1 MDKIKRSLT
10 LCGIIFALC
19 LGSCISTTGEL
30 DLNKGVRLDMQIG
43 PGGLY
48 IPLGSLDTLFLDS
61 LIKVDGDNSILD
73 TLDGGLFG
81 FRMKD
86 SIEGVSVEIDSV
98 KFKIDDPEIDP
109 LTTSFDKP
117 EVKDVDIYS
126 TDYSKIKIQKVD
138 LSDINLPS
146 FSKAKTVGP
155 YPITGTGAAIPEM
168 PVEVEPQQMT
178 CEFEY
183 EFPEDVERLDK
194 IWFGTTKYSRGGQ
207 KLTLNIDF
215 KEVYNAL
222 TSPQIRI
229 SDLRITFPDNFTLA
243 KDAGLD
249 TYIPSEYV
257 SIVGSEFRIQMTSEY
272 VTGLKKSNNYKLPVT
287 FYVVNAGFSSYTA
300 GSIDFDDNVT
310 YSVTMSIGGQAGHSD
325 TSFRISVD
333 MASSLKMADVDARTK
348 QKAVDFAKDTIT
360 SSCEVTGLAGI
371 TRVDTIVFDADNSL
385 LYLSIGNLDIGGF
398 QLEDY
403 TKLKLT
409 FLENKLTFDQT
420 YCRNEN
426 NVVAGHWQTGS
437 VVLLDA
443 DKSIGHTVALKAQKL
458 LVEQDVDPEEAS
470 IEIVSDVEISSDD
483 PGDKVYVK
491 ASNDITLYDL
501 NKLEDKILR
510 DTVNGDFVIERSVVE
525 TGEKVTNFDDTTS
538 ISIGAP
544 VDESVVMVRRI
555 DFNPAD
561 MTMHLSFDDPNTG
574 LNTVPPTI
582 DTLYFSQFKIDL
594 PDYLRVYYKYKPT
607 DQEFDNRISV
617 CDSNDIIING
627 PLNHTELHET
637 GFDIVGVEIKG
648 MQFDK
653 PQYTVNDSLIL
664 NDQNVFITGD
674 VTVKNAKINDSEL
687 TDIIVSPTV
696 SFDSI
701 KVNVV
706 HGLVDPK
713 IDRITEEVELA
724 MGDDADFFKNENN
737 HLSLSDPKITIDLD
751 NSITVPIDLN
761 LKLRSIDT
769 KGAEIGSDSAII
781 HLDPCGLNID
791 NIKTRLVIYNGKNEP
806 ERPSDK
812 SIKYKPVVMENLSSL
827 MERIPDKILFE
838 LDATANQDEDHHVDL
853 TRELAMSGEYEVSIP
868 LAFDNLYIEYGDT
881 IKDIGSDMGDV
892 ADMIDATEMH
902 IASDVESSIPL
913 GILLTAKA
921 YDKNWHELSNISID
935 SCVIAAG
942 SDTVTK
948 SSMLLG
954 MDVRKGEKNKS
965 GLADLEYIIFTA
977 ALQSG
982 DESSSIRK
990 GQFLWLNKVR
1000 LQLPQ
1005 GLKVDL
1011 TDDKKK
1017 K

>member
-1 MDKIKRSLT
+1 MDKIKKTWT
-10 LCGIIFALC
+10 LCGIIFTLC
-19 LGSCISTTGEL
+19 LGSCISKTDEL

-61 LIKVDGDNSILD
+61 LIKIDGDNSILD

-86 SIEGVSVEIDSV
+86 TIDEVKVEIDSV
-98 KFKIDDPEIDP
+98 KIKIDDPDIDP
-109 LTTSFDKP
+109 LTTSFEQP
-117 EVKDVDIYS
+117 EVKDVNIYS
-126 TDYSKIKIQKVD
+126 TDYSRIKIQKVD

-168 PVEVEPQQMT
+168 PVEVDPQQMT

-243 KDAGLD
+243 KDADLD

-310 YSVTMSIGGQAGHSD
+310 YSVTMSIGGQSGHSD
-325 TSFRISVD
+325 TSFRVSVD

-525 TGEKVTNFDDTTS
+525 TGEKVTNFDDTTN

-544 VDESVVMVRRI
+544 VDKSLVYINRI
-555 DFNPAD
+555 DFQPAAMH
-561 MTMHLSFDDPNTG
+561 MTLDFDDVPNG
-574 LNTVPPTI
+574 V
-582 DTLYFSQFKIDL
+582 DTLYFSQFIINL
-594 PDYLRVYYKYKPT
+594 PDYLRVYYKYNPNDFRYDK
-607 DQEFDNRISV
+607 RVSV
-617 CDSNDIIING
+617 RDSNDIVING
-627 PLNHTELHET
+627 ALDHNELHNT
-637 GFDIVGVEIKG
+637 GFIVEGLVIKS
-648 MQFDK
+648 MQFAERL
-653 PQYTVNDSLIL
+653 YTQNDSIVLD
-664 NDQNVFITGD
+664 DQNVFINGD

-687 TDIIVSPTV
+687 KDIVVTPRV

-701 KVNVV
+701 KVNTV
-706 HGLVDPK
+706 HGLVDPE
-713 IDRITEEVELA
+713 IERTTEEVALD
-724 MGDDADFFKNENN
+724 MGDADFFKNDNN
-737 HLSLSDPKITIDLD
+737 HLSLSDPKITIDLT
-751 NSITVPIDLN
+751 NSVTVPMVLS
-761 LKLRSIDT
+761 LKLTSVDS
-769 KGAEIGSDSAII
+769 KNEEIGSDSADIY
-781 HLDPCGLNID
+781 LDPCGLKQDSITTKLIICKKEPRNAD
-791 NIKTRLVIYNGKNEP
+791 NEDGV
-806 ERPSDK
+806 
-812 SIKYKPVVMENLSSL
+812 KYVVMQNLSSI
-827 MERIPDKILFE
+827 MERIPDKILFDLE
-838 LDATANQDEDHHVDL
+838 PRADQKVEHHVDL
-853 TRELAMSGEYEVSIP
+853 TRALAMHGTYDVSIP
-868 LAFDNLYIEYGDT
+868 LAFDSLYIEYSDT
-881 IKDIGSDMGDV
+881 IKDLGESLGDV
-892 ADMIDATEMH
+892 ADYIDAADLH
-902 IASDVESSIPL
+902 IVADVESTIPL
-913 GILLTAKA
+913 GVVMKAKG
-921 YDKNWHELSNISID
+921 YDKNGNYLPNIEID
-935 SCVIAAG
+935 SCYIAAG
-942 SDTVTK
+942 SDTVTVSTMK
-948 SSMLLG
+948 LG
-954 MDVRKGEKNKS
+954 MNVHKVGNKS
-965 GLADLEYIIFTA
+965 GLSNLDYIVFTA
-977 ALQSG
+977 ACQSG
-982 DESSSIRK
+982 SESSSIRK
-990 GQFLWLNKVR
+990 GQFLWLKKVR
-1000 LQLPQ
+1000 LEIPE
-1005 GLKVDL
+1005 GIKVDL

>member
-1 MDKIKRSLT
+1 MDKIKRSWT
-10 LCGIIFALC
+10 LCGIIIALC
-19 LGSCISTTGEL
+19 LGSCISRTAEL

-61 LIKVDGDNSILD
+61 LIKIDGDNSILD

-86 SIEGVSVEIDSV
+86 TIDEVKVEIDSV
-98 KFKIDDPEIDP
+98 KIKIDDPDIDP
-109 LTTSFDKP
+109 LTTSFEQP
-117 EVKDVDIYS
+117 EVKDVNIYS
-126 TDYSKIKIQKVD
+126 TDYSRIKIQKVD

-168 PVEVEPQQMT
+168 PVEVDPQQMT

-333 MASSLKMADVDARTK
+333 MASTLKMADVDARTK

-525 TGEKVTNFDDTTS
+525 TGEKVTNFDDTTN

-544 VDESVVMVRRI
+544 VDKSLVYINRI
-555 DFNPAD
+555 DFQPAAMH
-561 MTMHLSFDDPNTG
+561 MTLDFDDVPNG
-574 LNTVPPTI
+574 V
-582 DTLYFSQFKIDL
+582 DTLYFSQFIINM
-594 PDYLRVYYKYKPT
+594 PDYLRVYYKYNPNDFRYDK
-607 DQEFDNRISV
+607 RVSV
-617 CDSNDIIING
+617 RDSNDIVING
-627 PLNHTELHET
+627 ALDHNELHNT
-637 GFDIVGVEIKG
+637 GFIVEGLVIKS
-648 MQFDK
+648 MQFAERL
-653 PQYTVNDSLIL
+653 YTQNDSIVLD
-664 NDQNVFITGD
+664 DQNVFINGD

-687 TDIIVSPTV
+687 KDIVVTPRV

-701 KVNVV
+701 KVNTV
-706 HGLVDPK
+706 HGLVDPE
-713 IDRITEEVELA
+713 IERTTEEVALD
-724 MGDDADFFKNENN
+724 MGDADFFKNDNN
-737 HLSLSDPKITIDLD
+737 HLSLSDPKITIDLT
-751 NSITVPIDLN
+751 SSVTVPMVLS
-761 LKLRSIDT
+761 LKLTSVDS
-769 KGAEIGSDSAII
+769 KNEEIGSDSADIY
-781 HLDPCGLNID
+781 LDPCGLKQDSITTKLIICKKEPRNAD
-791 NIKTRLVIYNGKNEP
+791 NEDGV
-806 ERPSDK
+806 
-812 SIKYKPVVMENLSSL
+812 KYVVMHNLSSI
-827 MERIPDKILFE
+827 MERIPDKILFDLE
-838 LDATANQDEDHHVDL
+838 PRADQKVEHHVDL
-853 TRELAMSGEYEVSIP
+853 TRALAMNGTYDVSIP
-868 LAFDNLYIEYGDT
+868 LAFDSLYIEYSDT
-881 IKDIGSDMGDV
+881 IKDLGESLGDV
-892 ADMIDATEMH
+892 SDYIDAADLH
-902 IASDVESSIPL
+902 IVADVESTIPL
-913 GILLTAKA
+913 GVVMKAKG
-921 YDKNWHELSNISID
+921 YDKNGNYLPNIEID
-935 SCVIAAG
+935 SCYIAAG
-942 SDTVTK
+942 SDTVTVSTMK
-948 SSMLLG
+948 LG
-954 MDVRKGEKNKS
+954 MNVHKVGNKS
-965 GLADLEYIIFTA
+965 GLSNLDYIVFTA
-977 ALQSG
+977 ACQSG
-982 DESSSIRK
+982 SESSSIRK
-990 GQFLWLNKVR
+990 GQFLWLKKVR
-1000 LQLPQ
+1000 LEIPE
-1005 GLKVDL
+1005 GIKVDL

>member
-1 MDKIKRSLT
+1 MDKIKRSWT
-10 LCGIIFALC
+10 LCGIIIALC
-19 LGSCISTTGEL
+19 LGSCISRTDEL

-61 LIKVDGDNSILD
+61 LIKIDGDNSILD

-86 SIEGVSVEIDSV
+86 SIDEVKVEIDSV
-98 KFKIDDPEIDP
+98 KIKIDDPDIDP
-109 LTTSFDKP
+109 LTTSFEQP
-117 EVKDVDIYS
+117 EVKDVNIYS
-126 TDYSKIKIQKVD
+126 TDYSRIKIQKVD

-155 YPITGTGAAIPEM
+155 YPITGTGVAIPEM
-168 PVEVEPQQMT
+168 PVEVDPQQMT

-215 KEVYNAL
+215 KEVFNAL

-310 YSVTMSIGGQAGHSD
+310 YSVTMSIGGQSGHSD
-325 TSFRISVD
+325 TSFRVSVD

-525 TGEKVTNFDDTTS
+525 TGEKVTNFDDTTN

-544 VDESVVMVRRI
+544 VDKSLVYINRI
-555 DFNPAD
+555 DFQPAAMH
-561 MTMHLSFDDPNTG
+561 MTLDFDDVPNG
-574 LNTVPPTI
+574 V
-582 DTLYFSQFKIDL
+582 DTLYFSQFIINM
-594 PDYLRVYYKYKPT
+594 PDYLRVYYKYNPNDFRYDK
-607 DQEFDNRISV
+607 RVSV
-617 CDSNDIIING
+617 RDSNDIVING
-627 PLNHTELHET
+627 ALDHNELHNT
-637 GFDIVGVEIKG
+637 GFIVEGLVIKS
-648 MQFDK
+648 MQFAERL
-653 PQYTVNDSLIL
+653 YTQNDSIVLD
-664 NDQNVFITGD
+664 DQNVFINGD

-687 TDIIVSPTV
+687 KDIVVTPRV

-701 KVNVV
+701 KVNTV
-706 HGLVDPK
+706 HGLVDPE
-713 IDRITEEVELA
+713 IERTTEEVALD
-724 MGDDADFFKNENN
+724 MGDADFFKNDNN
-737 HLSLSDPKITIDLD
+737 HLSLSDPKITIDLT
-751 NSITVPIDLN
+751 NSVTVPMVLS
-761 LKLRSIDT
+761 LKLTSVDS
-769 KGAEIGSDSAII
+769 KNEEIGSDSADIY
-781 HLDPCGLNID
+781 LDPCGLKQDSITTKLIICKKEPRNAD
-791 NIKTRLVIYNGKNEP
+791 NEDGV
-806 ERPSDK
+806 
-812 SIKYKPVVMENLSSL
+812 KYVVMHNLSSI
-827 MERIPDKILFE
+827 MERIPDKILFDLE
-838 LDATANQDEDHHVDL
+838 PRADQKVEHHVDL
-853 TRELAMSGEYEVSIP
+853 TRALAMHGTYDVSIP
-868 LAFDNLYIEYGDT
+868 LAFDSLYIEYSDT
-881 IKDIGSDMGDV
+881 IKDLGESLGDV
-892 ADMIDATEMH
+892 ADYIDAADLH
-902 IASDVESSIPL
+902 IVADVESTIPL
-913 GILLTAKA
+913 GVVMKAKG
-921 YDKNWHELSNISID
+921 YDKNGNYLPNIEID
-935 SCVIAAG
+935 SCYIAAG
-942 SDTVTK
+942 SDTVTVSTMK
-948 SSMLLG
+948 LG
-954 MDVRKGEKNKS
+954 MNVHKVGNKS
-965 GLADLEYIIFTA
+965 GLSNLDYIVFTA
-977 ALQSG
+977 ACQSG
-982 DESSSIRK
+982 SESSSIRK
-990 GQFLWLNKVR
+990 GQFLWLKKVR
-1000 LQLPQ
+1000 LEIPE
-1005 GLKVDL
+1005 GIKVDL

>member
-1 MDKIKRSLT
+1 MDRIKRSWT
-10 LCGIIFALC
+10 LCGIIIALC
-19 LGSCISTTGEL
+19 LGSCISRTDEL

-61 LIKVDGDNSILD
+61 LIKIDGDNSILD

-86 SIEGVSVEIDSV
+86 TIDDVKVEIDSV
-98 KFKIDDPEIDP
+98 KIKIDDPDIDP
-109 LTTSFDKP
+109 LTTSFEQP
-117 EVKDVDIYS
+117 EVKDVNIYS
-126 TDYSKIKIQKVD
+126 TDYSRIKIQKVD

-168 PVEVEPQQMT
+168 PVEVDPQQMT

-310 YSVTMSIGGQAGHSD
+310 YSVTMSIGGQSGHSD
-325 TSFRISVD
+325 TSFRVSVD

-525 TGEKVTNFDDTTS
+525 TGEKVTNFDDTTN

-544 VDESVVMVRRI
+544 VDKSLVYINRI
-555 DFNPAD
+555 DFQPAAMH
-561 MTMHLSFDDPNTG
+561 MTLDFDDVPNG
-574 LNTVPPTI
+574 V
-582 DTLYFSQFKIDL
+582 DTLYFSQFIINL
-594 PDYLRVYYKYKPT
+594 PDYLRVYYKYNPNDFKY
-607 DQEFDNRISV
+607 DKRVSV
-617 CDSNDIIING
+617 RDSNDIVING
-627 PLNHTELHET
+627 ALDHNELHNT
-637 GFDIVGVEIKG
+637 GFIVEGLLIKS
-648 MQFDK
+648 MQFAERL
-653 PQYTVNDSLIL
+653 YTQNDSIVLD
-664 NDQNVFITGD
+664 DQNVFINGD

-687 TDIIVSPTV
+687 KDIVVTPRV

-701 KVNVV
+701 KVNTV
-706 HGLVDPK
+706 HGLVDPE
-713 IDRITEEVELA
+713 IERTTEEVALD
-724 MGDDADFFKNENN
+724 MGDADFFKNDNN
-737 HLSLSDPKITIDLD
+737 HLSLSDPKITIDLT
-751 NSITVPIDLN
+751 NSVTVPMVLS
-761 LKLRSIDT
+761 LKLTSVDS
-769 KGAEIGSDSAII
+769 KNEEIGSDSADIY
-781 HLDPCGLNID
+781 LDPCGLKQDSITTKLIICKKEPWNAD
-791 NIKTRLVIYNGKNEP
+791 NEDGV
-806 ERPSDK
+806 
-812 SIKYKPVVMENLSSL
+812 KYVVMHNLSSI
-827 MERIPDKILFE
+827 MERIPDKILFDLE
-838 LDATANQDEDHHVDL
+838 PRADQKVEHHVDL
-853 TRELAMSGEYEVSIP
+853 TRALAMHGTYDVSIP
-868 LAFDNLYIEYGDT
+868 LAFDSLYIEYSDT
-881 IKDIGSDMGDV
+881 IKDLGESLGDV
-892 ADMIDATEMH
+892 ADYIDAADLH
-902 IASDVESSIPL
+902 IVADVESTIPL
-913 GILLTAKA
+913 GVVMKAKG
-921 YDKNWHELSNISID
+921 YDKNGNYLPNIEID
-935 SCVIAAG
+935 SCYIAAG
-942 SDTVTK
+942 SDTVTVSTMK
-948 SSMLLG
+948 LG
-954 MDVRKGEKNKS
+954 MNVHKVGNKS
-965 GLADLEYIIFTA
+965 GLSNLDYIVFTA
-977 ALQSG
+977 ACQSG
-982 DESSSIRK
+982 SESSSIRK
-990 GQFLWLNKVR
+990 GQFLWLKKVR
-1000 LQLPQ
+1000 LEIPE
-1005 GLKVDL
+1005 GIKVDL

>member
-1 MDKIKRSLT
+1 MDKIKKTWT
-10 LCGIIFALC
+10 LCGIIFTLC
-19 LGSCISTTGEL
+19 LGSCISKTDEL

-61 LIKVDGDNSILD
+61 LIKIDGDNSILD

-86 SIEGVSVEIDSV
+86 TIDEVKVEIDSV
-98 KFKIDDPEIDP
+98 KIKIDDPDIDP
-109 LTTSFDKP
+109 LTTSFEQP
-117 EVKDVDIYS
+117 EVKDVNIYS
-126 TDYSKIKIQKVD
+126 TDYSRIKIQKVD

-168 PVEVEPQQMT
+168 PVEVDPQQMT

-243 KDAGLD
+243 KDADLD

-310 YSVTMSIGGQAGHSD
+310 YSVTMSIGGQSGHND
-325 TSFRISVD
+325 TSFRVSVD

-525 TGEKVTNFDDTTS
+525 TGEKVTNFDDTTN

-544 VDESVVMVRRI
+544 VDKSLVYINRI
-555 DFNPAD
+555 DFQPAAMH
-561 MTMHLSFDDPNTG
+561 MTLDFDDVPNG
-574 LNTVPPTI
+574 V
-582 DTLYFSQFKIDL
+582 DTLYFSQFIINL
-594 PDYLRVYYKYKPT
+594 PDYLRVYYKYNPNDFRYDK
-607 DQEFDNRISV
+607 RVSV
-617 CDSNDIIING
+617 RDSNDIVING
-627 PLNHTELHET
+627 ALDHNELHNT
-637 GFDIVGVEIKG
+637 GFIVEGLVIKS
-648 MQFDK
+648 MQFAERL
-653 PQYTVNDSLIL
+653 YTQNDSIVLD
-664 NDQNVFITGD
+664 DQNVFINGD

-687 TDIIVSPTV
+687 KDIVVTPRV

-701 KVNVV
+701 KVNTV
-706 HGLVDPK
+706 HGLVDPE
-713 IDRITEEVELA
+713 IERTTEEVALD
-724 MGDDADFFKNENN
+724 MGDADFFKNDNN
-737 HLSLSDPKITIDLD
+737 HLSLSDPKITIDLT
-751 NSITVPIDLN
+751 NSVTVPMVLS
-761 LKLRSIDT
+761 LKLTSVDS
-769 KGAEIGSDSAII
+769 KNEEIGSDSADIY
-781 HLDPCGLNID
+781 LDPCGLKQDSITTKLIICKKEPRNAD
-791 NIKTRLVIYNGKNEP
+791 NEDGV
-806 ERPSDK
+806 
-812 SIKYKPVVMENLSSL
+812 KYVVMQNLSSI
-827 MERIPDKILFE
+827 MERIPDKILFDLE
-838 LDATANQDEDHHVDL
+838 PRADQKVEHHVDL
-853 TRELAMSGEYEVSIP
+853 TRALAMHGTYDVSIP
-868 LAFDNLYIEYGDT
+868 LAFDSLYIEYSDT
-881 IKDIGSDMGDV
+881 IKDLGESLGDV
-892 ADMIDATEMH
+892 ADYIDAADLH
-902 IASDVESSIPL
+902 IVAAVESTIPL
-913 GILLTAKA
+913 GVVMKAKG
-921 YDKNWHELSNISID
+921 YDKNGNYLPNIEID
-935 SCVIAAG
+935 SCYIAAG
-942 SDTVTK
+942 SDTVTVSTMK
-948 SSMLLG
+948 LG
-954 MDVRKGEKNKS
+954 MNVHKVGNKS
-965 GLADLEYIIFTA
+965 GLSNLDYIVFTA
-977 ALQSG
+977 ACQSG
-982 DESSSIRK
+982 SESSSIRK
-990 GQFLWLNKVR
+990 GQFLWLKKVR
-1000 LQLPQ
+1000 LEIPE
-1005 GLKVDL
+1005 GIKVDL

>member
-1 MDKIKRSLT
+1 MDKIKRSWT
-10 LCGIIFALC
+10 LCGIIIALC
-19 LGSCISTTGEL
+19 LGSCISRTDEL

-61 LIKVDGDNSILD
+61 LIKIDGDNSILD

-86 SIEGVSVEIDSV
+86 TIDDVKVEIDSV
-98 KFKIDDPEIDP
+98 KIKIDDPDIDP
-109 LTTSFDKP
+109 LTTSFEQP
-117 EVKDVDIYS
+117 EVKDVNIYS
-126 TDYSKIKIQKVD
+126 TDYSRIKIQKVD

-194 IWFGTTKYSRGGQ
+194 IWFGATKYSRGGQ

-325 TSFRISVD
+325 TSFRVSVD

-525 TGEKVTNFDDTTS
+525 TGEKVTNFDDTTN

-544 VDESVVMVRRI
+544 VDKSLVYINRI
-555 DFNPAD
+555 DFQPAAMH
-561 MTMHLSFDDPNTG
+561 MTLDFDDVPNG
-574 LNTVPPTI
+574 V
-582 DTLYFSQFKIDL
+582 DTLYFSQFIINM
-594 PDYLRVYYKYKPT
+594 PDYLRVYYKYNPNDFRYDK
-607 DQEFDNRISV
+607 RVSV
-617 CDSNDIIING
+617 RDSNDIVING
-627 PLNHTELHET
+627 ALDHNELHNT
-637 GFDIVGVEIKG
+637 GFIVEGLVIKS
-648 MQFDK
+648 MQFAERL
-653 PQYTVNDSLIL
+653 YTQNDSIVLD
-664 NDQNVFITGD
+664 DQNVFINGD

-687 TDIIVSPTV
+687 KDIIVTPRV

-701 KVNVV
+701 KVNLV
-706 HGLVDPK
+706 HGLVDPE
-713 IDRITEEVELA
+713 IERTTEEVALD
-724 MGDDADFFKNENN
+724 MGDADFFKNDNN
-737 HLSLSDPKITIDLD
+737 HLSLSDPKITIDLT
-751 NSITVPIDLN
+751 SSVTVPMVLS
-761 LKLRSIDT
+761 LKLTSVDS
-769 KGAEIGSDSAII
+769 KNEEIGSDSADIY
-781 HLDPCGLNID
+781 LDPCGLKQDSITTKLIICKKEPRNAD
-791 NIKTRLVIYNGKNEP
+791 NEDGV
-806 ERPSDK
+806 
-812 SIKYKPVVMENLSSL
+812 KYVVMHNLSSI
-827 MERIPDKILFE
+827 MERIPDKILFDLE
-838 LDATANQDEDHHVDL
+838 PKADQKVEHHVDL
-853 TRELAMSGEYEVSIP
+853 TRALAMHGTYDVSIP
-868 LAFDNLYIEYGDT
+868 LAFDSLYIEYSDT
-881 IKDIGSDMGDV
+881 IKDLGESLGDV
-892 ADMIDATEMH
+892 ADYIDAADLH
-902 IASDVESSIPL
+902 IVADVESTIPL
-913 GILLTAKA
+913 GVVMKAKG
-921 YDKNWHELSNISID
+921 YDKNGNYLPNIEID
-935 SCVIAAG
+935 SCYIAAG
-942 SDTVTK
+942 SDTVTVSTMK
-948 SSMLLG
+948 LG
-954 MDVRKGEKNKS
+954 MNVHKVGNKS
-965 GLADLEYIIFTA
+965 GLSNLDYIVFTA
-977 ALQSG
+977 ACQSG
-982 DESSSIRK
+982 SESSSIRK
-990 GQFLWLNKVR
+990 GQFLWLKKVR
-1000 LQLPQ
+1000 LEIPE
-1005 GLKVDL
+1005 GIKVDL

>member
-1 MDKIKRSLT
+1 MDKIKRSWT
-10 LCGIIFALC
+10 LCGIIIALC
-19 LGSCISTTGEL
+19 LGSCISRTDEL

-61 LIKVDGDNSILD
+61 LIKIDGDNSILD

-86 SIEGVSVEIDSV
+86 TIDDVKVEIDSV
-98 KFKIDDPEIDP
+98 KIKIDDPDIDP
-109 LTTSFDKP
+109 LTTSFEQP
-117 EVKDVDIYS
+117 EVKDVNIYS
-126 TDYSKIKIQKVD
+126 TDYSRIKIQKVD

-194 IWFGTTKYSRGGQ
+194 IWFGATKYSRGGQ

-325 TSFRISVD
+325 TSFRVSVD

-525 TGEKVTNFDDTTS
+525 TGEKVTNFDDTTN

-544 VDESVVMVRRI
+544 VDKSLVYINRI
-555 DFNPAD
+555 DFQPAAMH
-561 MTMHLSFDDPNTG
+561 MTLDFDDVPNG
-574 LNTVPPTI
+574 V
-582 DTLYFSQFKIDL
+582 DTLYFSQFIINM
-594 PDYLRVYYKYKPT
+594 PDYLRVYYKYNPNDFRYDK
-607 DQEFDNRISV
+607 RVSV
-617 CDSNDIIING
+617 RDSNDIVING
-627 PLNHTELHET
+627 ALDHNELHNT
-637 GFDIVGVEIKG
+637 GFIVEGLVIKS
-648 MQFDK
+648 MQFAERL
-653 PQYTVNDSLIL
+653 YTQNDSIVLD
-664 NDQNVFITGD
+664 DQNVFINGD

-687 TDIIVSPTV
+687 KDIIVTPRV

-701 KVNVV
+701 KVNLV
-706 HGLVDPK
+706 HGLVDPE
-713 IDRITEEVELA
+713 IERTTEEVALD
-724 MGDDADFFKNENN
+724 MGDADFFKNDNN
-737 HLSLSDPKITIDLD
+737 HLSLSDPKITIDLT
-751 NSITVPIDLN
+751 SSVTVPMVLS
-761 LKLRSIDT
+761 LKLTSVDS
-769 KGAEIGSDSAII
+769 KNEEIGSDSADIY
-781 HLDPCGLNID
+781 LDPCGLKQDSITTKLIICKKEPRNAD
-791 NIKTRLVIYNGKNEP
+791 NEDGV
-806 ERPSDK
+806 
-812 SIKYKPVVMENLSSL
+812 KYVVMHNLSSI
-827 MERIPDKILFE
+827 MERIPDKILFDLE
-838 LDATANQDEDHHVDL
+838 PRADQKVEHHVDL
-853 TRELAMSGEYEVSIP
+853 TRALAMHGTYDVSIP
-868 LAFDNLYIEYGDT
+868 LAFDSLYIEYSDT
-881 IKDIGSDMGDV
+881 IKDLGESLGDV
-892 ADMIDATEMH
+892 ADYIDAADLH
-902 IASDVESSIPL
+902 IVADVESTIPL
-913 GILLTAKA
+913 GVVMKAKG
-921 YDKNWHELSNISID
+921 YDKNGNYLPNIEID
-935 SCVIAAG
+935 SCYIAAG
-942 SDTVTK
+942 SDTVTVSTMK
-948 SSMLLG
+948 LG
-954 MDVRKGEKNKS
+954 MNVHKVGNKS
-965 GLADLEYIIFTA
+965 GLSNLDYIVFTA
-977 ALQSG
+977 ACQSG
-982 DESSSIRK
+982 SESSSIRK
-990 GQFLWLNKVR
+990 GQFLWLKKVR
-1000 LQLPQ
+1000 LEIPE
-1005 GLKVDL
+1005 GIKVDL